1 MVACEL
7 AIQRLSKRSACH
19 AVACTMLWTALAALA
34 VSSAL
39 KLHLPSVFDLLF
51 SGAQANV
58 VASLLKGYNP
68 NLSPLFQQPTFSP
81 PLYQQ
86 LTIQPIATQQVVTD

>member
-1 MVACEL
+1 MHRFLLVA
-7 AIQRLSKRSACH
+7 ASA
-19 AVACTMLWTALAALA
+19 M
-34 VSSAL
+34 SSAIE
-39 KLHLPSVFDLLF
+39 LHLPSVSDLPF
-51 SGAQANV
+51 SAAQANV

-86 LTIQPIATQQVVTD
+86 LTIQPIATQQVCTD

>member
-1 MVACEL
+1 MLFPAQCYALISTSVA
-7 AIQRLSKRSACH
+7 AS
-19 AVACTMLWTALAALA
+19 A
-34 VSSAL
+34 VSSAI
-39 KLHLPSVFDLLF
+39 KLHLPSVSNLPFYD
-51 SGAQANV
+51 AQANV

-86 LTIQPIATQQVVTD
+86 LTIQPIATQQVCTD